1 MRVAI
6 NMLSYFPT
14 LLVMRR
20 WDLERHVSHREVVD
34 DLVGFML
41 RGFGF
46 ESASAGKQ
54 RKASNAGVK
63 AHAVEEF

>member
-1 MRVAI
+1 MRVAV

-20 WDLERHVSHREVVD
+20 WDLERHVTHREVVD
-34 DLVGFML
+34 DLVGFLL

-46 ESASAGKQ
+46 ETGKQ
-54 RKASNAGVK
+54 QKARNAGVK
-63 AHAVEEF
+63 AHAAGES